1 MDLSIKDK
9 DVKNYE
15 LTKVEVKTSK
25 DGKARYAVCE
35 FRQAGLRKVLQEQ
48 TRPVVMQLMAAHGS
62 TKEHEDEYF
71 KAIEKTIGE
80 VFPICRVEVAGF
92 PDFIRKDNDGKII
105 TETKERDGKQ
115 VKVASI
121 YNSVFIYTL
130 CTDEGECIKS
140 DASLIKRGENLYN
153 NSQRIVDYVEYDTK
167 RKAANAAKE
176 HGLKSVEVFVKGP
189 GSGREAAIR
198 ALQTA
203 GLEINMIKDVT
214 PIPHNGCRPPKR
226 RRV

>member
-1 MDLSIKDK
+1 MELVIKTK

-25 DGKARYAVCE
+25 DGNARYAVCE
-35 FRQAGLRKVLQEQ
+35 FKQAGLSKLLQEQ
-48 TRPVVMQLMAAHGS
+48 ASGVTMQLMAAYGS
-62 TKEHEDEYF
+62 TKEHENAYF
-71 KAIEKTIGE
+71 KLIEESIGE
-80 VFPICRVEVAGF
+80 KMPICRVEVAGF

-121 YNSVFIYTL
+121 YNSVFIYAL

-167 RKAANAAKE
+167 RKAAKAAKE
-176 HGLKSVEVFVKGP
+176 AAKAAEEKKSNP
-189 GSGREAAIR
+189 
-198 ALQTA
+198 L
-203 GLEINMIKDVT
+203 LEGEIVDDDEL
-214 PIPHNGCRPPKR
+214 
-226 RRV
+226 

>member
-1 MDLSIKDK
+1 MDLSIKGK

-35 FRQAGLRKVLQEQ
+35 FKQAGLSKLLQEQ
-48 TRPVVMQLMAAHGS
+48 ASGVTMQLMAAYGS
-62 TKEHEDEYF
+62 TKEHEDAYF
-71 KAIEKTIGE
+71 KLLEESIGE
-80 VFPICRVEVAGF
+80 KMPICRVEVAGF

-121 YNSVFIYTL
+121 YNSVFIYAL
-130 CTDEGECIKS
+130 CNDEGECIKS

-167 RKAANAAKE
+167 RKAAKAAKE
-176 HGLKSVEVFVKGP
+176 
-189 GSGREAAIR
+189 AAK
-198 ALQTA
+198 AAEEKKPNPL
-203 GLEINMIKDVT
+203 LEGEIVDDDVL
-214 PIPHNGCRPPKR
+214 
-226 RRV
+226 

>member
-1 MDLSIKDK
+1 MDLSIKGK

-25 DGKARYAVCE
+25 DGNTRYAVCE
-35 FRQAGLRKVLQEQ
+35 FKQAGLSKLLQEQ
-48 TRPVVMQLMAAHGS
+48 ASGVTMQLMAAYGS
-62 TKEHEDEYF
+62 TKEHEDAYF
-71 KAIEKTIGE
+71 KLLEESIGE
-80 VFPICRVEVAGF
+80 KMPICRVEVAGF

-121 YNSVFIYTL
+121 YNSVFIYAL
-130 CTDEGECIKS
+130 CNDEGECIKS

-167 RKAANAAKE
+167 RKAAKAAKE
-176 HGLKSVEVFVKGP
+176 
-189 GSGREAAIR
+189 AAK
-198 ALQTA
+198 AAEEKKPNPL
-203 GLEINMIKDVT
+203 LEGEIVDDDML
-214 PIPHNGCRPPKR
+214 
-226 RRV
+226 

>member
-1 MDLSIKDK
+1 MDLSIKGK

-35 FRQAGLRKVLQEQ
+35 FKQAGLSKLLQEQ
-48 TRPVVMQLMAAHGS
+48 ASGVTMQLMAAYGS
-62 TKEHEDEYF
+62 TKEHEDAYF
-71 KAIEKTIGE
+71 KLLEESIGE
-80 VFPICRVEVAGF
+80 KMPICRVEVAGF

-121 YNSVFIYTL
+121 YNSVFIYAL
-130 CTDEGECIKS
+130 CNDEGECIKS

-167 RKAANAAKE
+167 RKAAKTAKEAAKAAE
-176 HGLKSVEVFVKGP
+176 EKKSNP
-189 GSGREAAIR
+189 
-198 ALQTA
+198 L
-203 GLEINMIKDVT
+203 LEGEIVDDDEL
-214 PIPHNGCRPPKR
+214 
-226 RRV
+226 

>member
-9 DVKNYE
+9 DVRNYE

-35 FRQAGLRKVLQEQ
+35 FRQVGLRKVLQEQ
-48 TRPVVMQLMAAHGS
+48 TRPVVMQLMAAYGS

-71 KAIEKTIGE
+71 KAIEETIGE

-92 PDFIRKDNDGKII
+92 PDFVRKDNDGKII

-140 DASLIKRGENLYN
+140 DASLIKRGENSFT
-153 NSQRIVDYVEYDTK
+153 NSKRIITMEDYKIQKE
-167 RKAANAAKE
+167 KAKAAKE
-176 HGLKSVEVFVKGP
+176 AAKAAEEKKPNPLL
-189 GSGREAAIR
+189 EAE
-198 ALQTA
+198 
-203 GLEINMIKDVT
+203 EIDDDEL
-214 PIPHNGCRPPKR
+214 
-226 RRV
+226 

>member
-1 MDLSIKDK
+1 MDLSIKGK

-35 FRQAGLRKVLQEQ
+35 FKQAGLSKLLQEQ
-48 TRPVVMQLMAAHGS
+48 ASGVTMQLMVAYGS
-62 TKEHEDEYF
+62 TKEHEDAYF
-71 KAIEKTIGE
+71 KLLEESIGE
-80 VFPICRVEVAGF
+80 KMPICRVEVAGF

-121 YNSVFIYTL
+121 YNSVFIYAL
-130 CTDEGECIKS
+130 CNDEGECIKS

-167 RKAANAAKE
+167 RKAAKAAKE
-176 HGLKSVEVFVKGP
+176 AAKAAEEKKSNP
-189 GSGREAAIR
+189 
-198 ALQTA
+198 L
-203 GLEINMIKDVT
+203 LEGEIVDDDEL
-214 PIPHNGCRPPKR
+214 
-226 RRV
+226 

>member
-1 MDLSIKDK
+1 MELVIKTK

-25 DGKARYAVCE
+25 DGNARYAVCE
-35 FRQAGLRKVLQEQ
+35 FKQAGLSKLLQEQ
-48 TRPVVMQLMAAHGS
+48 ASGVTMQLMAAYGS
-62 TKEHEDEYF
+62 TKEHENAYF
-71 KAIEKTIGE
+71 KLIEESIGE
-80 VFPICRVEVAGF
+80 KMPICRVEVAGF

-130 CTDEGECIKS
+130 CNDEGECIKS

-167 RKAANAAKE
+167 RKAAKAAKE
-176 HGLKSVEVFVKGP
+176 AAKAAEEKKSNPLLGGETVDDDM
-189 GSGREAAIR
+189 
-198 ALQTA
+198 L
-203 GLEINMIKDVT
+203 
-214 PIPHNGCRPPKR
+214 
-226 RRV
+226 

>member
-1 MDLSIKDK
+1 MELVIKTK

-25 DGKARYAVCE
+25 DGNARYAVCE
-35 FRQAGLRKVLQEQ
+35 FKQAGLSKLLQEQ
-48 TRPVVMQLMAAHGS
+48 ASGVTMQLMAAYGS
-62 TKEHEDEYF
+62 TKEHENAYF
-71 KAIEKTIGE
+71 KLIEESIGE
-80 VFPICRVEVAGF
+80 KMLICRVEVAGF

-130 CTDEGECIKS
+130 CNDEGECIKS

-167 RKAANAAKE
+167 RKAAKAAKE
-176 HGLKSVEVFVKGP
+176 AAKAAEEKKSNP
-189 GSGREAAIR
+189 LLEAE
-198 ALQTA
+198 
-203 GLEINMIKDVT
+203 EIDDDEL
-214 PIPHNGCRPPKR
+214 
-226 RRV
+226 

>member
-1 MDLSIKDK
+1 MELVIKTK
-9 DVKNYE
+9 DVKSYE

-25 DGKARYAVCE
+25 DGNARYAVCE
-35 FRQAGLRKVLQEQ
+35 FKQAGLSKLLQEQ
-48 TRPVVMQLMAAHGS
+48 ASGVTMQLMAAYGS
-62 TKEHEDEYF
+62 TKEHENAYF
-71 KAIEKTIGE
+71 KLIEESIGE
-80 VFPICRVEVAGF
+80 KMFICRVEVAGF

-130 CTDEGECIKS
+130 CNDEGECIKS

-167 RKAANAAKE
+167 RKAAKAAKE
-176 HGLKSVEVFVKGP
+176 AAKAAEEKKSNP
-189 GSGREAAIR
+189 
-198 ALQTA
+198 L
-203 GLEINMIKDVT
+203 LEGEIVDDDEL
-214 PIPHNGCRPPKR
+214 
-226 RRV
+226 

>member
-1 MDLSIKDK
+1 MELVIKTK
-9 DVKNYE
+9 DVKSYE

-35 FRQAGLRKVLQEQ
+35 FKQAGLSKLLQEQ
-48 TRPVVMQLMAAHGS
+48 ASGVTMQLMAAYGS
-62 TKEHEDEYF
+62 TKEHEDAYF
-71 KAIEKTIGE
+71 KLIEESIGE
-80 VFPICRVEVAGF
+80 KMLICRVEVAGF

-121 YNSVFIYTL
+121 YNSVFIYAL
-130 CTDEGECIKS
+130 CNDEGECIKS

-167 RKAANAAKE
+167 RKAAKAAKE
-176 HGLKSVEVFVKGP
+176 AAKAAEEKKSNP
-189 GSGREAAIR
+189 
-198 ALQTA
+198 L
-203 GLEINMIKDVT
+203 LEGEIVDDDEL
-214 PIPHNGCRPPKR
+214 
-226 RRV
+226 

>member
-1 MDLSIKDK
+1 MDLSIKGK

-35 FRQAGLRKVLQEQ
+35 FKQAGLSKLLQEQ
-48 TRPVVMQLMAAHGS
+48 ASGVTMQLMAAYGS
-62 TKEHEDEYF
+62 TKEHEDAYF
-71 KAIEKTIGE
+71 KLLEESIGE
-80 VFPICRVEVAGF
+80 KMLICRVEVAGF

-121 YNSVFIYTL
+121 YNSVFIYAL
-130 CTDEGECIKS
+130 CNDAGECIKS

-167 RKAANAAKE
+167 RKAAKAAKE
-176 HGLKSVEVFVKGP
+176 AAKAAEEKKSNP
-189 GSGREAAIR
+189 
-198 ALQTA
+198 L
-203 GLEINMIKDVT
+203 LEGEIVDDDEL
-214 PIPHNGCRPPKR
+214 
-226 RRV
+226 

>member
-25 DGKARYAVCE
+25 DGNSRYAVCE
-35 FRQAGLRKVLQEQ
+35 FRQSGLRKVLQEQ
-48 TRPVVMQLMAAHGS
+48 TRPVVMQLMAAYGS

-71 KAIEKTIGE
+71 KAIEETIGE

-92 PDFIRKDNDGKII
+92 PDFVRKDNDDKII

-140 DASLIKRGENLYN
+140 DASLIKRGENLFT
-153 NSQRIVDYVEYDTK
+153 NSKRIITMEDYKIQKE
-167 RKAANAAKE
+167 KAKAAKE
-176 HGLKSVEVFVKGP
+176 
-189 GSGREAAIR
+189 AAR
-198 ALQTA
+198 AAEEKKPNPL
-203 GLEINMIKDVT
+203 LEGEIVDDDEL
-214 PIPHNGCRPPKR
+214 
-226 RRV
+226 

>member
-1 MDLSIKDK
+1 MELVIKTK

-25 DGKARYAVCE
+25 DGNARYAVCE
-35 FRQAGLRKVLQEQ
+35 FKQAGLSKLLQEQ
-48 TRPVVMQLMAAHGS
+48 ASGVTMQLMAAYGS
-62 TKEHEDEYF
+62 TKEHENAYF
-71 KAIEKTIGE
+71 KLIEESIGE
-80 VFPICRVEVAGF
+80 KMPICRVEVAGF

-121 YNSVFIYTL
+121 YNSVFIYAL
-130 CTDEGECIKS
+130 CNDEGERIKS

-167 RKAANAAKE
+167 RKAAKAAKE
-176 HGLKSVEVFVKGP
+176 AAKAAEEKKSNP
-189 GSGREAAIR
+189 
-198 ALQTA
+198 L
-203 GLEINMIKDVT
+203 LEGEIVDDDEL
-214 PIPHNGCRPPKR
+214 
-226 RRV
+226 

>member
-1 MDLSIKDK
+1 MDLSIKGK

-35 FRQAGLRKVLQEQ
+35 FKQAGLSKLLQEQ
-48 TRPVVMQLMAAHGS
+48 ASGVTMQLMAAYGS
-62 TKEHEDEYF
+62 TKEHEDTYF
-71 KAIEKTIGE
+71 KLLEESIGE
-80 VFPICRVEVAGF
+80 KMPICRVEVAGF

-121 YNSVFIYTL
+121 YNSVFIYAL
-130 CTDEGECIKS
+130 CNDEGECIKS

-167 RKAANAAKE
+167 RKAAKAAKE
-176 HGLKSVEVFVKGP
+176 
-189 GSGREAAIR
+189 AAK
-198 ALQTA
+198 AAEEKKPNPL
-203 GLEINMIKDVT
+203 LEGEIVDDDEL
-214 PIPHNGCRPPKR
+214 
-226 RRV
+226 

>member
-1 MDLSIKDK
+1 MDLSIKGK

-35 FRQAGLRKVLQEQ
+35 FKQAGLSKLLQEQ
-48 TRPVVMQLMAAHGS
+48 ASGVTMQLMAAYGS
-62 TKEHEDEYF
+62 TKEHEDAYF
-71 KAIEKTIGE
+71 KLLEESIGE
-80 VFPICRVEVAGF
+80 KMHICRVEVAGF
-92 PDFIRKDNDGKII
+92 PDFVRKDNDGKII

-121 YNSVFIYTL
+121 YNSIFTYAL
-130 CTDEGECIKS
+130 CNDEGECVKS

-167 RKAANAAKE
+167 RKAAKAAKE
-176 HGLKSVEVFVKGP
+176 AAKAAEEKKSNP
-189 GSGREAAIR
+189 
-198 ALQTA
+198 L
-203 GLEINMIKDVT
+203 LEGEIVDDDEL
-214 PIPHNGCRPPKR
+214 
-226 RRV
+226 

>member
-1 MDLSIKDK
+1 MDLSIKGK

-35 FRQAGLRKVLQEQ
+35 FKQAGLSKLLQEQ
-48 TRPVVMQLMAAHGS
+48 ASGVTMQLMAAYGS
-62 TKEHEDEYF
+62 TKEHEDAYF
-71 KAIEKTIGE
+71 KLLEESIGE
-80 VFPICRVEVAGF
+80 KMPICRVEVAGF

-121 YNSVFIYTL
+121 YNSVFIYAL
-130 CTDEGECIKS
+130 CNDEGKCIKS

-167 RKAANAAKE
+167 RKAAKAAKE
-176 HGLKSVEVFVKGP
+176 
-189 GSGREAAIR
+189 AAK
-198 ALQTA
+198 AAEEKKPNPL
-203 GLEINMIKDVT
+203 LEGEIVDDDEL
-214 PIPHNGCRPPKR
+214 
-226 RRV
+226 

>member
-25 DGKARYAVCE
+25 DGKTRYAVCE

-48 TRPVVMQLMAAHGS
+48 TRPVVMQLMAAYGS

-71 KAIEKTIGE
+71 KAIEETIGE
-80 VFPICRVEVAGF
+80 VFPICRVEVTGF

-140 DASLIKRGENLYN
+140 DASLIKRGENLFT
-153 NSQRIVDYVEYDTK
+153 NSKRIITMEDYKMQKE
-167 RKAANAAKE
+167 KAKAAKE
-176 HGLKSVEVFVKGP
+176 AAKAAEEKKPNPLL
-189 GSGREAAIR
+189 EAE
-198 ALQTA
+198 
-203 GLEINMIKDVT
+203 EIDDDEL
-214 PIPHNGCRPPKR
+214 
-226 RRV
+226 

>member
-1 MDLSIKDK
+1 MDLSIKGK

-25 DGKARYAVCE
+25 DGKARYAVCG
-35 FRQAGLRKVLQEQ
+35 FKQAGLSKLLQEQ
-48 TRPVVMQLMAAHGS
+48 ASGVTMQLMAAYGS
-62 TKEHEDEYF
+62 TKEHEDAYF
-71 KAIEKTIGE
+71 KLLEESIGE
-80 VFPICRVEVAGF
+80 KMPICRVEVAGF

-121 YNSVFIYTL
+121 YNSVFIYAL
-130 CTDEGECIKS
+130 CNDEGECIKS

-167 RKAANAAKE
+167 RKAAKAAKE
-176 HGLKSVEVFVKGP
+176 
-189 GSGREAAIR
+189 AAK
-198 ALQTA
+198 AAEEKKPNPL
-203 GLEINMIKDVT
+203 LEGEIVDDDEL
-214 PIPHNGCRPPKR
+214 
-226 RRV
+226 

>member
-1 MDLSIKDK
+1 MELVIKTK
-9 DVKNYE
+9 DVKSYE

-25 DGKARYAVCE
+25 DGNARYAVCE
-35 FRQAGLRKVLQEQ
+35 FKQAGLSKLLQEQ
-48 TRPVVMQLMAAHGS
+48 ASGVTMQLMAAYGS
-62 TKEHEDEYF
+62 TKEHENAYF
-71 KAIEKTIGE
+71 KLIEESIGE
-80 VFPICRVEVAGF
+80 KMLICRVEVAGF

-121 YNSVFIYTL
+121 YNSVFIYAL

-167 RKAANAAKE
+167 RKAAKAAKDAAKAAE
-176 HGLKSVEVFVKGP
+176 EKKSNP
-189 GSGREAAIR
+189 
-198 ALQTA
+198 L
-203 GLEINMIKDVT
+203 LEGEIVDDDEL
-214 PIPHNGCRPPKR
+214 
-226 RRV
+226 

>member
-1 MDLSIKDK
+1 MDLSIKGK

-25 DGKARYAVCE
+25 DGKARYVVCE
-35 FRQAGLRKVLQEQ
+35 FKQAGLSKLLQEQ
-48 TRPVVMQLMAAHGS
+48 ASGVTMQLMAAYGS
-62 TKEHEDEYF
+62 TKEHEDAYF
-71 KAIEKTIGE
+71 KLLEESIGE
-80 VFPICRVEVAGF
+80 KMPICRVEVAGF

-130 CTDEGECIKS
+130 CNDEGECIKS
-140 DASLIKRGENLYN
+140 DASLIKRGENFYN

-167 RKAANAAKE
+167 RKAAKAAKE
-176 HGLKSVEVFVKGP
+176 AAKAAEEKKPNPLL
-189 GSGREAAIR
+189 EAE
-198 ALQTA
+198 
-203 GLEINMIKDVT
+203 EIDDDEL
-214 PIPHNGCRPPKR
+214 
-226 RRV
+226 

>member
-1 MDLSIKDK
+1 MDLSIKGK

-35 FRQAGLRKVLQEQ
+35 FKQAGLSKLLQEQ
-48 TRPVVMQLMAAHGS
+48 ASGVTMQLMAAYGS
-62 TKEHEDEYF
+62 TKEHEDAYF
-71 KAIEKTIGE
+71 KLLEESIGE
-80 VFPICRVEVAGF
+80 KMPICRVEVAGF

-121 YNSVFIYTL
+121 YNSVFIYAL
-130 CTDEGECIKS
+130 CNDEGECIKS

-167 RKAANAAKE
+167 RKAAKAAKDAAKAAE
-176 HGLKSVEVFVKGP
+176 EKKSNP
-189 GSGREAAIR
+189 
-198 ALQTA
+198 L
-203 GLEINMIKDVT
+203 LEGEIVDDDEL
-214 PIPHNGCRPPKR
+214 
-226 RRV
+226 

>member
-1 MDLSIKDK
+1 MELVIKTK

-25 DGKARYAVCE
+25 DGNARYAVCE
-35 FRQAGLRKVLQEQ
+35 FKQAGLSKLLQEQ
-48 TRPVVMQLMAAHGS
+48 ASGVTMQLMAAYGS
-62 TKEHEDEYF
+62 TKEHENAYF
-71 KAIEKTIGE
+71 KLIEESIGE
-80 VFPICRVEVAGF
+80 KMPICRVEVAGF

-121 YNSVFIYTL
+121 YNSVFIYAL
-130 CTDEGECIKS
+130 CNDEGECIKS

-167 RKAANAAKE
+167 RKAAKAAKE
-176 HGLKSVEVFVKGP
+176 AAKAAEEKKSNP
-189 GSGREAAIR
+189 
-198 ALQTA
+198 L
-203 GLEINMIKDVT
+203 LEGEIVDDDEL
-214 PIPHNGCRPPKR
+214 
-226 RRV
+226 

>member
-48 TRPVVMQLMAAHGS
+48 TRPIVMQLMAAYGS

-71 KAIEKTIGE
+71 KAIEETIGE
-80 VFPICRVEVAGF
+80 VFPICRVEVTGF

-167 RKAANAAKE
+167 RKAAKAAKE
-176 HGLKSVEVFVKGP
+176 
-189 GSGREAAIR
+189 AAK
-198 ALQTA
+198 AAEEKKPNPL
-203 GLEINMIKDVT
+203 LEGEIVDDDEL
-214 PIPHNGCRPPKR
+214 
-226 RRV
+226 

>member
-1 MDLSIKDK
+1 MDLSIKGK

-35 FRQAGLRKVLQEQ
+35 FKQAGLSKLLQEQ
-48 TRPVVMQLMAAHGS
+48 ASGVTMRLMAAYGS
-62 TKEHEDEYF
+62 TKEHEDAYF
-71 KAIEKTIGE
+71 KLLEESIGE
-80 VFPICRVEVAGF
+80 KMPICRVEVAGF

-121 YNSVFIYTL
+121 YNSVFIYAL
-130 CTDEGECIKS
+130 CNDEGECIKS

-167 RKAANAAKE
+167 RKAAKAAKE
-176 HGLKSVEVFVKGP
+176 AAKAAEEKKSNP
-189 GSGREAAIR
+189 
-198 ALQTA
+198 L
-203 GLEINMIKDVT
+203 LEGEIVDDDEL
-214 PIPHNGCRPPKR
+214 
-226 RRV
+226 

>member
-1 MDLSIKDK
+1 MELSIKDK

-25 DGKARYAVCE
+25 DGKTRYAVCE

-48 TRPVVMQLMAAHGS
+48 TRPVTMQLMAAYGS

-71 KAIEKTIGE
+71 KAIEETIGE
-80 VFPICRVEVAGF
+80 VFPICRVEVTGF
-92 PDFIRKDNDGKII
+92 PDFVRKDNDGKII

-115 VKVASI
+115 VKVASV

-140 DASLIKRGENLYN
+140 DANLIKRGEGLFT
-153 NSQRIVDYVEYDTK
+153 NSKRIITMEDYRIQKEKAKTAK
-167 RKAANAAKE
+167 EAAKAAEEKKPNP
-176 HGLKSVEVFVKGP
+176 LL
-189 GSGREAAIR
+189 EAE
-198 ALQTA
+198 
-203 GLEINMIKDVT
+203 EIDNDEL
-214 PIPHNGCRPPKR
+214 
-226 RRV
+226 

>member
-25 DGKARYAVCE
+25 DGKTRYAVCE

-48 TRPVVMQLMAAHGS
+48 TRPVVMQLMAAYGS

-71 KAIEKTIGE
+71 KAIEETIGE

-92 PDFIRKDNDGKII
+92 PDFVRKDNDDKII

-140 DASLIKRGENLYN
+140 DASLIKRGENLFT
-153 NSQRIVDYVEYDTK
+153 NSKRIITMEDYKIQKEKVK
-167 RKAANAAKE
+167 AAKE
-176 HGLKSVEVFVKGP
+176 AAKAAEEKKPNPLL
-189 GSGREAAIR
+189 EAE
-198 ALQTA
+198 
-203 GLEINMIKDVT
+203 EIDDDEL
-214 PIPHNGCRPPKR
+214 
-226 RRV
+226 

>member
-1 MDLSIKDK
+1 MDLSIKGK

-35 FRQAGLRKVLQEQ
+35 FKQAGLSKLLQEQ
-48 TRPVVMQLMAAHGS
+48 ASGVTMQLMAAYGS
-62 TKEHEDEYF
+62 TKEHEDAYF
-71 KAIEKTIGE
+71 KLLEESIGE
-80 VFPICRVEVAGF
+80 KMPICRVEVAGF

-121 YNSVFIYTL
+121 YNSVFIYAL
-130 CTDEGECIKS
+130 CNDEGECIKS
-140 DASLIKRGENLYN
+140 DASLIKRSENLYN

-167 RKAANAAKE
+167 RKAAKAAKE
-176 HGLKSVEVFVKGP
+176 
-189 GSGREAAIR
+189 AAK
-198 ALQTA
+198 AAEEKKPNPL
-203 GLEINMIKDVT
+203 LEGEIVDDDEL
-214 PIPHNGCRPPKR
+214 
-226 RRV
+226 